1 MTTIQELL
9 QLTIERNASDLHIIP
24 GYYPTIRFNN
34 DLFPVRTTEMMTPEL
49 SEEMLLSIM
58 TAEQKKMFLENKEY
72 DFGYEHANHRFRAN
86 YYYVKGSVS
95 AAFRVIPAEIRTTE
109 ELGLP
114 IIFQKFAQLK
124 EGFVLVTGP
133 TGEGK
138 STTLASLIN
147 VINTTSSRHIITI
160 EDPIEYLFPVSKSI
174 VSQRELHKDTMTWTQ
189 ALSSVLREDPDV
201 VYVGEIRDLETMKA
215 ALTIAET
222 GHLVFSTLHT
232 SSTPEAVHRII
243 DIFPPHQQNQV
254 RNQLSAA
261 LKVVVFQKLVPD
273 ANQQSRVPALEI
285 LINTSAVAANIREDK
300 IHMLDNIIE
309 TGEEFGMVLFE
320 RYLAKLYSQGK
331 ISRDVAHSYA
341 IRPNEIKKFIT

>member
-1 MTTIQELL
+1 
-9 QLTIERNASDLHIIP
+9 
-24 GYYPTIRFNN
+24 
-34 DLFPVRTTEMMTPEL
+34 
-49 SEEMLLSIM
+49 
-58 TAEQKKMFLENKEY
+58 
-72 DFGYEHANHRFRAN
+72 
-86 YYYVKGSVS
+86 
-95 AAFRVIPAEIRTTE
+95 
-109 ELGLP
+109 
-114 IIFQKFAQLK
+114 
-124 EGFVLVTGP
+124 
-133 TGEGK
+133 
-138 STTLASLIN
+138 
-147 VINTTSSRHIITI
+147 
-160 EDPIEYLFPVSKSI
+160 
-174 VSQRELHKDTMTWTQ
+174 MTWTQ

-331 ISRDVAHSYA
+331 ISRNVAHSYA